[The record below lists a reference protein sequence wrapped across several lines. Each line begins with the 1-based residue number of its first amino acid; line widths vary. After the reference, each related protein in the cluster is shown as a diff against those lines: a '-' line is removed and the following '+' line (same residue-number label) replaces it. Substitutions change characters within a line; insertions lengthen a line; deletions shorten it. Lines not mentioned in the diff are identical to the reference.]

1 MFLVRWSVWWLM
13 VQIGAQILH
22 CGQVASGAGWCVW
35 LARAPGRGLGR
46 VSSFVGGIEILGCLV
61 VAYAR

>member
-1 MFLVRWSVWWLM
+1 M
-13 VQIGAQILH
+13 VQVGAQILH

-46 VSSFVGGIEILGCLV
+46 ISCFVGGIEILGCLV
-61 VAYAR
+61 VAYA